1 MELPSPITTIEQW
14 EEAYAAAATEP
25 LLIFKHSTQCSISSG
40 AHEELSAWL
49 EDAKKL
55 EFQVITVLVPENRPV
70 SDAISE
76 RLGIKHES
84 PQLLFVRNGSVSWH
98 ASHWRITYST
108 LDEHLG
114 THCEK

>member
-14 EEAYAAAATEP
+14 EAAYAAAAAEP
-25 LLIFKHSTQCSISSG
+25 LLIFKHSTTCSISSG
-40 AHEELSAWL
+40 AHEELSNWL

-55 EFQVITVLVPENRPV
+55 SFQVIMVLVPESRPV
-70 SDAISE
+70 SNAISE
-76 RLGIKHES
+76 RLGVKHES
-84 PQLLFVRNGSVSWH
+84 PQLLFVQDGSVSWH